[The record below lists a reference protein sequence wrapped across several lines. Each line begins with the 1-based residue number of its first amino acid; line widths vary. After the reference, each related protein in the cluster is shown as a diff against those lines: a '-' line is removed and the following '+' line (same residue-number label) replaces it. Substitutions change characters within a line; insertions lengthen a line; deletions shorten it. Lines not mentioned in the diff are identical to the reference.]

1 MGGRL
6 VDGRL
11 GELRTERAEIPLARR
26 RRASLFALGA
36 RVLSKYG
43 TDDCGYEDHCGE
55 QEQSTDDPFV
65 QGAAAMLTA
74 RVVFG
79 GSHLSDPIF
88 SAAGGSERAR
98 PDMASGRDKRRVADG
113 AARESGWPRGLFFC
127 AKKERR
133 PTVHAAR
140 GSGRVMRPT
149 RTDREGAGSS
159 IGRPAGTDQRA
170 RGVVAGARAHTVD

>member
-1 MGGRL
+1 VGFFF
-6 VDGRL
+6 
-11 GELRTERAEIPLARR
+11 AR
-26 RRASLFALGA
+26 SA

-43 TDDCGYEDHCGE
+43 TDDCGYEDDRGE

-98 PDMASGRDKRRVADG
+98 PDMASSRDKRRVADG
-113 AARESGWPRGLFFC
+113 AAKEPGWPGAFLLREEAAPSSGT
-127 AKKERR
+127 RR
-133 PTVHAAR
+133 AR
-140 GSGRVMRPT
+140 
-149 RTDREGAGSS
+149 
-159 IGRPAGTDQRA
+159 QRA
-170 RGVVAGARAHTVD
+170 GNQAAQTARAPAAA